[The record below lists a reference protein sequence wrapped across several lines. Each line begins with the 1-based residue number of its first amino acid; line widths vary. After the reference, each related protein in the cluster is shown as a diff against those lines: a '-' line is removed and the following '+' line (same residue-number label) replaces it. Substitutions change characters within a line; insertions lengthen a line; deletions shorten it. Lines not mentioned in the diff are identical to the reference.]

1 VLCAPTKKGWENI
14 KPKTLLKPEGMATTA
29 PPTIFTEAMLKKIGK
44 SLLAS
49 LETVA
54 VAESVTSGLIQYGL
68 ASIPDAS
75 RFYQGG
81 ITAYNVAQ
89 KYKHLHV
96 EPIHALATDCVSLQ
110 VAEEMSLHVCGM
122 FNSDWGLAVT
132 GYATA
137 TPESGNSMFAYY
149 SIAYKNKIKRSGI
162 IKPGKKD
169 APVIQIFYAAEVL
182 RFLEILLKAA
192 TKKKKHK

>member
-1 VLCAPTKKGWENI
+1 
-14 KPKTLLKPEGMATTA
+14 MTTPA
-29 PPTIFTEAMLKKIGK
+29 VYSKIFNEEILKKIGK

-49 LETVA
+49 LETIA
-54 VAESVTSGLIQYGL
+54 VAESVTSGLIQHGL

-122 FNSDWGLAVT
+122 FNSDWGLSAT
-132 GYATA
+132 GYATPS
-137 TPESGNSMFAYY
+137 PESGNKIFAYY
-149 SIAYKNKIKRSGI
+149 AIAFQNKIKRSGI
-162 IKPGKKD
+162 LKPHKKD
-169 APVIQIFYAAEVL
+169 STSVQFFYAAEVL
-182 RFLEILLKAA
+182 KHLDMQLKSGAR
-192 TKKKKHK
+192 KKKKR

>member
-1 VLCAPTKKGWENI
+1 MNTTVPANI
-14 KPKTLLKPEGMATTA
+14 FDSTR
-29 PPTIFTEAMLKKIGK
+29 LKKIGK

-96 EPIHALATDCVSLQ
+96 EPIHALATNCVSLQ

-122 FNSDWGLAVT
+122 FNSDWGLAIT
-132 GYATA
+132 GYATP
-137 TPESGNSMFAYY
+137 TPESGNTMFAYY
-149 SIAYKNKIKRSGI
+149 AIAYQNKIRRSGI

-169 APVIQIFYAAEVL
+169 PAVLQFFYAIEVL
-182 RFLEILLKAA
+182 RHLEALLKSG
-192 TKKKKHK
+192 TKKKKQK

>member
-1 VLCAPTKKGWENI
+1 MTTTVAS
-14 KPKTLLKPEGMATTA
+14 LKMFNEG
-29 PPTIFTEAMLKKIGK
+29 ILKKIGK
-44 SLLAS
+44 SLLTR
-49 LETVA
+49 LETIA
-54 VAESVTSGLIQYGL
+54 VAESVTSGLIQHGL

-122 FNSDWGLAVT
+122 FNSDWGLSAT
-132 GYATA
+132 GYATPS
-137 TPESGNSMFAYY
+137 PESGNKTFAFYA
-149 SIAYKNKIKRSGI
+149 IAYQNKIKRSGI
-162 IKPGKKD
+162 IKPSKKD
-169 APVIQIFYAAEVL
+169 PRAVPFFYVSEV
-182 RFLEILLKAA
+182 FKHLEILLRAG
-192 TKKKKHK
+192 KKKKTR

>member
-1 VLCAPTKKGWENI
+1 
-14 KPKTLLKPEGMATTA
+14 MATTT
-29 PPTIFTEAMLKKIGK
+29 PLSIFNETMLKKIGR
-44 SLLAS
+44 SLLTG
-49 LETVA
+49 LNTIA

-122 FNSDWGLAVT
+122 FNSDWGIAVT

-137 TPESGNSMFAYY
+137 TPESGNSLFAYY
-149 SIAYKNKIKRSGI
+149 SIACQNKVKRSGI

-169 APVIQIFYAAEVL
+169 APVIQLFYAAEVL
-182 RFLEILLKAA
+182 KHLEILLLRSGA
-192 TKKKKHK
+192 KKKKRK